1 MATDENNHKNE
12 ARDDWTG
19 CTFRVERGPSSE
31 GRAWGMADILT
42 DVPRRVWPARPGI
55 LPRRPA
61 RDRARPRRRLTAP
74 AQAFAGH
81 AEDHW
86 INVVTSRAGG
96 AFAEVRRPPA
106 PREPARRAARGR
118 CESARARARAPENSL
133 RARRRRPRFARAP
146 RDDLVRPT
154 RSSGR
159 RASKATSW
167 ACGPGAA
174 MIDCGSDFVIRAGPR
189 GDLLRVV
196 SASAPGPVR
205 PSDGLYLRFS
215 TQERHRGLLPRRG
228 HESGLPLARG
238 LERLVAG
245 GLAARRVLFSASTF
259 CLLDLFMRSAI
270 ESGAAPRL

>member
-1 MATDENNHKNE
+1 MQFFFACKASRKTGLASLTGDER
-12 ARDDWTG
+12 ADDKPSTRRSVAVLKQALLRRSCILLGSYLGHALLRYALVSRHGRPSTWKLDG
-19 CTFRVERGPSSE
+19 RHRRRRRPAEPRRVRGPAAQGRSSE

-55 LPRRPA
+55 SPRRPA
-61 RDRARPRRRLTAP
+61 RDQARPRRRLTPP

-118 CESARARARAPENSL
+118 CESARARARARKFAS
-133 RARRRRPRFARAP
+133 RATPSTAP
-146 RDDLVRPT
+146 PA

-196 SASAPGPVR
+196 SASASGPVR
-205 PSDGLYLRFS
+205 NS
-215 TQERHRGLLPRRG
+215 
-228 HESGLPLARG
+228 
-238 LERLVAG
+238 G
-245 GLAARRVLFSASTF
+245 GL
-259 CLLDLFMRSAI
+259 
-270 ESGAAPRL
+270 